1 MIKKLKTLV
10 SVGAVAFLLY
20 IFTFYIDGEMGIIL
34 LAFLIFAPL
43 ISLIITLYAR
53 KRIIVTIS
61 CDAFVKKSSRLT
73 VTVKVEKK
81 GVFPLS
87 IVEIHPSASEVFE
100 KIVKVYRLSMFRG
113 RISEFTFDIA
123 ARAGGNGEVS
133 IASVYSCD
141 FLGFMK
147 FRIREKLPEPVS
159 IGVVPE
165 IPEVKASSQLFKTI
179 ADVVMTDDNN
189 EESDTAMI
197 FSTNTT
203 PGYEH
208 REYVQGDPLKRV
220 NWKLSSKKSKLMVR
234 LDEAAAT
241 VQPMIVLDLFRSGD
255 ANAEISVFEEEKL
268 LSSVFAL
275 LTLLIKQGIA
285 CNFVYYGESGE
296 VISETVDNPD
306 YPAQLLLKVL
316 AVKVESNR
324 RIDVSG
330 LEGSVCAC
338 VIATTD
344 AGNDFKTVTDNMPDS
359 QNVSLLGVTADTV
372 NKTGL
377 PLWYLDEGN
386 NYKMV

>member
-1 MIKKLKTLV
+1 MINKLKTLI
-10 SVGAVAFLLY
+10 SVGAVAYLLY
-20 IFTFYIDGEMGIIL
+20 IFTFYIDGEMGAIL

-53 KRIIVTIS
+53 KRIRVTFS
-61 CDAFVKKSSRLT
+61 CDAYVKKGSRLT
-73 VTVKVEKK
+73 VRVTVEKT
-81 GVFPLS
+81 GFFPLS
-87 IVEIHPSASEVFE
+87 VVEIHPAASGVFE
-100 KIVKVYRLSMFRG
+100 KIDKVYRLSLFTG
-113 RISEFTFDIA
+113 SKSEFSFDIA
-123 ARAGGNGEVS
+123 TRAGGNGEIS

-147 FRIREKLPEPVS
+147 FRIKEKLPEPISV
-159 IGVVPE
+159 GVVPE
-165 IPEVKASSQLFKTI
+165 IPEVKASSQLFKAI
-179 ADVVMTDDNN
+179 ADVVMTDDSN
-189 EESDTAMI
+189 EESDTAML

-208 REYVQGDPLKRV
+208 REYLQGDPLKRV

-241 VQPMIVLDLFRSGD
+241 VHPMIILDLFRDS
-255 ANAEISVFEEEKL
+255 NADSEISIFAEEKL
-268 LSSVFAL
+268 LSSVFGL
-275 LTLLIKQGIA
+275 LSLMIKQGIA
-285 CNFVYYGESGE
+285 CNFVYCGDSGD

-316 AVKVESNR
+316 AVRVKPNK

-330 LEGSVCAC
+330 LGGSVCAC
-338 VIATTD
+338 VLATTD
-344 AGNDFKTVTDNMPDS
+344 AGDGFKAVTDNIPDS
-359 QNVSLLGVTADTV
+359 ENVSLLGVEADTV